1 MLADWL
7 AQTSRR
13 TRPLARLGGVRQKP
27 AAVTLA
33 RDRLAF
39 PLDGADLD
47 DASRWIERLAPH
59 VGVMKVGL
67 ELFVAAGPAAARR
80 VHDAGAACFLDLKLH
95 DIPATMAGA
104 AARAAAL
111 GVRYL
116 TVHASAGPAALTA
129 VADAVRGSA
138 TRVLAVTVLT
148 SLDAAEL
155 AAVGHAAGPAVL
167 AEKLARVAIDCGI
180 PGLVCSP
187 HEVAALRAL
196 SPTVELVVPGVRPAG
211 SAAGD
216 QKRIATPEAA
226 VAAGASVLVV
236 GRPIRD
242 AADPIASARAILA
255 AIGGA

>member
-1 MLADWL
+1 M
-7 AQTSRR
+7 
-13 TRPLARLGGVRQKP
+13 TRPKVP
-27 AAVTLA
+27 A

-39 PLDGADLD
+39 PLDGLELD
-47 DASRWIERLAPH
+47 EATTWIERLAPR

-67 ELFVAAGPAAARR
+67 ELFVAAGPAAVKR
-80 VHDAGAACFLDLKLH
+80 VHQHDAACFLDLKLH

-116 TVHASAGPAALTA
+116 TVHASAGPIALREVAKA
-129 VADAVRGSA
+129 VAGSE

-148 SLDAAEL
+148 SMDAEQV
-155 AAVGHAAGPAVL
+155 AALGHGETPSAL
-167 AEKLARVAIDCGI
+167 AERLAKIAIQAGI

-196 SPTVELVVPGVRPAG
+196 NGAVELVVPGIRPEG

-216 QKRIATPEAA
+216 QKRIATPASA
-226 VAAGASVLVV
+226 VAAGADVLVV
-236 GRPIRD
+236 GRPIRE
-242 AADPIASARAILA
+242 ATDPIAAADAILA
-255 AIGGA
+255 ALA

>member
-1 MLADWL
+1 M
-7 AQTSRR
+7 T
-13 TRPLARLGGVRQKP
+13 KIE
-27 AAVTLA
+27 A

-39 PLDGADLD
+39 PLDGSDLD
-47 DASRWIERLAPH
+47 AATVWMERLAPR

-67 ELFVAAGPAAARR
+67 ELFVAGGPAAVKR
-80 VHDAGAACFLDLKLH
+80 VHQHGAACFLDLKLH

-116 TVHASAGPAALTA
+116 TVHASAGPIALRETVKA
-129 VADAVRGSA
+129 VAGSE
-138 TRVLAVTVLT
+138 TRILAVTVLT
-148 SLDAAEL
+148 SLDEAQL
-155 AAVGHAAGPAVL
+155 TVVGHTQTPSALATRL
-167 AEKLARVAIDCGI
+167 AEVALGAGV

-187 HEVAALRAL
+187 HEVATLRAL
-196 SPTVELVVPGVRPAG
+196 SSAVELVVPGIRPAG

-226 VAAGASVLVV
+226 VADGADVLVV

-242 AADPIASARAILA
+242 AADPLAAADAILA
-255 AIGGA
+255 ALGS